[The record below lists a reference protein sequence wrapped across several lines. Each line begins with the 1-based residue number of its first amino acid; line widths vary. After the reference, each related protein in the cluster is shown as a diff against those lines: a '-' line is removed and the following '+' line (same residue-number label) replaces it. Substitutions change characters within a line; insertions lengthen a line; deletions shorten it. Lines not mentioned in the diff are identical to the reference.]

1 MSKLNKYKPNSLVFY
16 EARKND
22 VFTTSKDIA
31 NGAGISHKKLKETI
45 RRHEKRLR
53 HFGFISARYG
63 TEIKTGET
71 RGRKETLYDLNEQQ
85 ATFLITL
92 LKNTD
97 KVLDFKEDR
106 VP

>member
-1 MSKLNKYKPNSLVFY
+1 MTKLNKYEPNSLVFY

-31 NGAGISHKKLKETI
+31 IGAGISHKKLKETI
-45 RRHEKRLR
+45 RKHEKRLR

-71 RGRKETLYDLNEQQ
+71 RGRKETLYDLKTNRL
-85 ATFLITL
+85 AIPLAL
-92 LKNTD
+92 AD
-97 KVLDFKEDR
+97 G
-106 VP
+106 